1 MRRFIVISFLASVL
15 AFPALV
21 EGEPDV
27 SSLKPRDLTPVTWL
41 KAPNHA
47 PVEVVRNG
55 KKRAVV
61 YVADAKA
68 LKEIPQEGKK
78 SFGTPPALRRLIDE
92 LIDVVRIRTGAT
104 LELVEEPP
112 AANQPAIVIGDCE
125 AARKAGIDTA
135 KLPLEGFVVKTAL
148 NRVFLVGDG
157 KADNSTTWAVADFLE
172 RFAGVR
178 WYWPAEYGGRSI
190 PRDASLIIPPSHYRD
205 QPVFGLRNHYIDHP
219 GMFAV
224 HSEGH
229 NRGDQMP
236 LPFPQGVV
244 LDKDKAGLAPDRR
257 HTSDLAL
264 IRHGRSLDYD
274 TGLIQGHAG
283 MWGGLGALKGAGTRS
298 KRWVCYSAQATL
310 DAYLDRL
317 SKHWDSDPLL
327 VWQHK
332 IITEISCTVYF
343 PNSPGMPCRC
353 PVCTRTASR
362 YRDDAELKTALVA
375 KHGDRR
381 AFEIVEERVHIQ
393 VFGLFVQRLC
403 EAVKRRWPDK
413 TIVFRSANLP
423 PPDDLKFSDNLR
435 VDAVWPANWWSLGVE
450 MHPSLGRGFEK
461 RIRAWGVPVVT
472 EGSASSPSD
481 WTYGPVEYPHLVQDF
496 YSRNRDCLRGS
507 TLSIFC
513 GKISVSNAPTS
524 YVWRRVLWNPD
535 LDVDATL
542 DELCRRLFGSG
553 AGPARELLRLECDR
567 WEKTP
572 LPRPLTAEDR
582 HKDQSPGPRGTGT
595 LVQEFRLPDDLYREI
610 WPADIVAR
618 MKALRDQAFKQ
629 IEASGDK
636 HALQAFLYWTW
647 TFDAFLEEAAA
658 VHRKLPVSSVR
669 EEGKVSFEATDGLPA
684 DLALNLGEGVEVKL
698 VLIRPGEF
706 MMGSQTNSWGH
717 HRNES
722 PQHRVRVTKPFYMGI
737 HEVTEA
743 QYSAVTGSSPSRGGK
758 DRPVGGVSWNDA
770 MDFCSKLSKKTGKSV
785 RLPTEAEWEYACRAG
800 TTTLWSFGDNE
811 GDLDKYA
818 WYAHKR
824 LKDETTRDV
833 GGKKPNPWGLYD
845 MYGNVREWCLD
856 RFAADFY
863 KWAPTDN
870 PSGPETGMFRVL
882 RGGSAY
888 NLLFGRNAEL
898 ARSAR
903 RAYGHPD
910 IRNKEVGFR
919 MVVETDGGQK

>member
-1 MRRFIVISFLASVL
+1 
-15 AFPALV
+15 
-21 EGEPDV
+21 
-27 SSLKPRDLTPVTWL
+27 
-41 KAPNHA
+41 
-47 PVEVVRNG
+47 
-55 KKRAVV
+55 
-61 YVADAKA
+61 
-68 LKEIPQEGKK
+68 
-78 SFGTPPALRRLIDE
+78 
-92 LIDVVRIRTGAT
+92 
-104 LELVEEPP
+104 
-112 AANQPAIVIGDCE
+112 
-125 AARKAGIDTA
+125 
-135 KLPLEGFVVKTAL
+135 
-148 NRVFLVGDG
+148 
-157 KADNSTTWAVADFLE
+157 
-172 RFAGVR
+172 
-178 WYWPAEYGGRSI
+178 
-190 PRDASLIIPPSHYRD
+190 
-205 QPVFGLRNHYIDHP
+205 
-219 GMFAV
+219 
-224 HSEGH
+224 
-229 NRGDQMP
+229 
-236 LPFPQGVV
+236 
-244 LDKDKAGLAPDRR
+244 
-257 HTSDLAL
+257 
-264 IRHGRSLDYD
+264 
-274 TGLIQGHAG
+274 
-283 MWGGLGALKGAGTRS
+283 
-298 KRWVCYSAQATL
+298 
-310 DAYLDRL
+310 
-317 SKHWDSDPLL
+317 
-327 VWQHK
+327 
-332 IITEISCTVYF
+332 
-343 PNSPGMPCRC
+343 
-353 PVCTRTASR
+353 
-362 YRDDAELKTALVA
+362 
-375 KHGDRR
+375 
-381 AFEIVEERVHIQ
+381 
-393 VFGLFVQRLC
+393 
-403 EAVKRRWPDK
+403 
-413 TIVFRSANLP
+413 
-423 PPDDLKFSDNLR
+423 LKFSDNLR